1 MGGSHGEKAEREEKW
16 KEVKEYRNK
25 MRNKSD
31 PVCVCLFLSHAL
43 CVRA

>member
-1 MGGSHGEKAEREEKW
+1 MGGSHGEKVEREEKW

-31 PVCVCLFLSHAL
+31 LV
-43 CVRA
+43 